1 MPDRDSSFSTLL
13 QRARQAARN
22 AQESCDL
29 CGEPIA
35 TEHRHLLNLENREML
50 CACRAC
56 AVLFDSSAA
65 GGSVRKLIPTR
76 YRYLPDFRMSDAQ
89 WESLSVPVHMAF
101 FVRNTAAQRVL
112 ALYPSP
118 AGPTESLLTLET
130 WEELERQNAVLRNME
145 PDVEALLLNRIRD
158 TRDYYIVPIDECY
171 KLVGII
177 RTYWKGLSGGPEV
190 KLEIDRFFALLKQ
203 RAGAGRGRDA

>member
-1 MPDRDSSFSTLL
+1 M
-13 QRARQAARN
+13 
-22 AQESCDL
+22 
-29 CGEPIA
+29 GEP
-35 TEHRHLLNLENREML
+35 ERPGPYG
-50 CACRAC
+50 
-56 AVLFDSSAA
+56 V
-65 GGSVRKLIPTR
+65 
-76 YRYLPDFRMSDAQ
+76 
-89 WESLSVPVHMAF
+89 